1 MFEDSAYI
9 LVSYCAEV
17 SFCCKKI
24 YHLTN
29 VNLQPGLRLPLSY
42 SFCCLAANGKIICGS
57 DSSGLMLSSL
67 CSQSSGLLIQA
78 AAAAKW
84 ETATTQSI
92 FFYFFF
98 LNQVRLNKL
107 DANAMTFGSEID

>member
-1 MFEDSAYI
+1 
-9 LVSYCAEV
+9 
-17 SFCCKKI
+17 
-24 YHLTN
+24 
-29 VNLQPGLRLPLSY
+29 
-42 SFCCLAANGKIICGS
+42 
-57 DSSGLMLSSL
+57 MLSSL

-92 FFYFFF
+92 FFFFF

-107 DANAMTFGSEID
+107 DANAVTFGSEID